1 MTLRIAIQSGIVL
14 KLQMLRKV
22 YNNKKDIYEELLSM
36 AKLPS
41 LVNRRLQDIPIL
53 MYKVKNSIPI

>member
-1 MTLRIAIQSGIVL
+1 MTLRIATQSGIVL
-14 KLQMLRKV
+14 KLQMLRTV

-53 MYKVKNSIPI
+53 MYKVKNSISI

>member
-1 MTLRIAIQSGIVL
+1 MTLRIATQSGIVL
-14 KLQMLRKV
+14 KLQMLRTV

-36 AKLPS
+36 EKLPS
-41 LVNRRLQDIPIL
+41 LANRRLQDISIL